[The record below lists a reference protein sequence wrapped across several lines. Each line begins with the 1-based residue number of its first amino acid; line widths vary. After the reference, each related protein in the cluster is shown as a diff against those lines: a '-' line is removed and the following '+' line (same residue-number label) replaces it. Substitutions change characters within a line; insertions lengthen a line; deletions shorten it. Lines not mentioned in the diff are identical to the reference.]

1 MEINGPFRG
10 EALQNSVSAARN
22 SVKTDKAQGTKSPH
36 IGGSTSNQESSQTTT
51 LLRLTEGL
59 RQIPE
64 VREDVVSRVQENLR
78 SGQYLSKEA
87 AQATAAAI
95 LKGQ

>member
-1 MEINGPFRG
+1 MEINGPFPG
-10 EALQNSVSAARN
+10 KALQNGVSSA
-22 SVKTDKAQGTKSPH
+22 SKLVKTDKAEGTKPPH
-36 IGGSTSNQESSQTTT
+36 VGGAKANQEMPKTTS

-64 VREDVVSRVQENLR
+64 VREDVVSRVRENFH
-78 SGQYLSKEA
+78 SGQYLTQEA
-87 AQATAAAI
+87 AQATADAI